1 MAHHD
6 DDDQQPRPELT
17 PEEFD
22 ARLAALREGG
32 AIDATIFSDLD
43 RAKATATR
51 RAWPKLSLA
60 TRRQLVAAMNELGE
74 EKIEYNFGRVLKV
87 ALRDDDA
94 TVRRGA
100 IDGLWEDE
108 GEDVLAYLLDE
119 ALRDDDLAVRETA
132 LRALARFSQ
141 LIAEEEIDLR
151 WHTPLRAAL
160 LGVVRGRDSL
170 EARRRA
176 LEALAAYTEDPMVTA
191 EIERAYQSADAQLQM
206 SAVYAMGR
214 NLDGRWLPT
223 IIAEMDSDSPG
234 MRYEAT
240 KASGEFGDRR
250 AVPQLIERLG
260 DDDREV
266 QLAAIGALGRIG
278 GTASLNILK
287 RLSSSQDAVVREAAE
302 EAIDEASFMSNPI
315 GVGARFARDDE

>member
-1 MAHHD
+1 MTYHHD
-6 DDDQQPRPELT
+6 DESTPRPELT
-17 PEEFD
+17 SEQFD

-32 AIDATIFSDLD
+32 AVDATIFSDLD

-51 RAWPKLSLA
+51 RAWTKFPLDV
-60 TRRQLVAAMNELGE
+60 RRQLVASMNELCE
-74 EKIEYNFGRVLKV
+74 ENIEYNFARALKV
-87 ALRDDDA
+87 ALRDDDPI
-94 TVRRGA
+94 VRRGA

-108 GEDVLAYLLDE
+108 GEDVLAYLLEE
-119 ALRDDDLAVRETA
+119 ALRDDDQAVRESA

-160 LGVVRGRDSL
+160 LAAVRSQDSL

-176 LEALAAYTEDPMVTA
+176 LEALAAYTDDPAVTA
-191 EIERAYQSADAQLQM
+191 EIERAYRADSETLRM
-206 SAVYAMGR
+206 SALYAMGR
-214 NLDGRWLPT
+214 NLDERWLST
-223 IIAEMDSDSPG
+223 IIAEMDSESPG

-278 GTASLNILK
+278 GTASINILK
-287 RLSSSQDAVVREAAE
+287 RLSSSQDEVVREAAE